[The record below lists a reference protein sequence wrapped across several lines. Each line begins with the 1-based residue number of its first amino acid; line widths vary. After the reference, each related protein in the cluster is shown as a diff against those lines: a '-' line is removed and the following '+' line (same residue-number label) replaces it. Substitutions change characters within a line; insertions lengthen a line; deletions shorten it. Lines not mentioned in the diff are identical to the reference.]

1 MQQATGVYLCSPSP
15 VQVTLLDINETAGKT
30 LEEALNKQY
39 GEKRSLF
46 FKCNVQSEEQIKGKV
61 YTKKTGDF
69 FCGNITVFN
78 NITIRETHYSHD
90 TKKLQPKII

>member
-1 MQQATGVYLCSPSP
+1 MLQATGVYLCSPSP

-61 YTKKTGDF
+61 YTKKTVVIF
-69 FCGNITVFN
+69 FV
-78 NITIRETHYSHD
+78 ETSLCL
-90 TKKLQPKII
+90 TT